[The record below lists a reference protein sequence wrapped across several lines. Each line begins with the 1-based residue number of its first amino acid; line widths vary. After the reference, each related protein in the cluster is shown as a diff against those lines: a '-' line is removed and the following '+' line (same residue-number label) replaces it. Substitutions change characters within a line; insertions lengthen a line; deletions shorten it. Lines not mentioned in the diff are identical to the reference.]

1 MNRVR
6 NWLVAHRQQ
15 AIDLLSLLCRQPSI
29 STTGEGI
36 AEMGPLVVDTFRSLG
51 FESRLVPTAGT
62 PMVFARDPRCSGGK
76 SLLFYNHYDV
86 QPVGNPAEWR
96 TPPFEPTVIDDRLY
110 ARGATDNKG
119 NIVSRLMAMLA
130 LHALGM
136 PIPINVK
143 FMVDGEE
150 ESGSPHLL
158 QAMQAN
164 RDLLTCD
171 WCIWEDTFRED
182 PEALVVSLGS
192 KAMFFMQLECEV
204 GPVDIHSAFAPA
216 FENAAWRLVHAAAS
230 LRDPHG
236 KVLIPGFYDLVV
248 PLTETESALLDALPP
263 MPEKQAKAHTLA
275 YGRSPE
281 EARRA
286 LITEPTCNIQ
296 GIQAGYTGKGHKNA
310 LLARAVARV
319 DMRLVPNQNP
329 ATIAQQTRAWLDAN
343 GFQDVKIVDTS
354 IDGRPSRY
362 RVGDLVSAVT
372 RAAGPL
378 YERGVVVEPGGAG
391 CTPIWMVGAG
401 LGCQETANLG
411 VGVLG
416 SNTHAPNESVA
427 ISEILRFAEV
437 MARAMLSLGG
447 VDPTRL
453 D

>member
-1 MNRVR
+1 MSRVR
-6 NWLVAHRQQ
+6 DWLRAHRQQ
-15 AIDLLSLLCRQPSI
+15 AIDLLTTLCRQPSI

-36 AEMGPLVVDTFRSLG
+36 AEMGRLVVETFRSLG

-62 PMVFARDPRCSGGK
+62 PMVFAQDPRSRG
-76 SLLFYNHYDV
+76 SQTLLFYNHYDV

-96 TPPFEPTVIDDRLY
+96 TPPFQPTLIEDRLY

-119 NIVSRLMAMLA
+119 NIVSRLMALLA
-130 LHALGM
+130 LHALGARV
-136 PIPINVK
+136 PVDVK

-150 ESGSPHLL
+150 ESGSPHLFEAL
-158 QAMQAN
+158 QRN
-164 RDLLTCD
+164 RELLRCD

-192 KAMFFMQLECEV
+192 KAMFFMQLECEL

-216 FENAAWRLVHAAAS
+216 FENAAWRLVHALAS
-230 LRDPHG
+230 LNDPHG
-236 KVLIPGFYDLVV
+236 KVLIPGFYDRVV
-248 PLTETESALLDALPP
+248 PLTEAEAALLEQLPP
-263 MPEKQAKAHTLA
+263 MPEQQVKAHALA
-275 YGRSPE
+275 HGRNPKD
-281 EARRA
+281 ARRA

-319 DMRLVPNQNP
+319 DMRLVPDQDP
-329 ATIAQQTRAWLDAN
+329 AAIAKQTRAWLDAN
-343 GFQDVKIVDTS
+343 GFRDVKIVETS

-362 RVGDLVSAVT
+362 RVGDLVHAVT
-372 RAAGPL
+372 RAASDL
-378 YERGVVVEPGGAG
+378 YARGVVVEPGGAG
-391 CTPIWMVGAG
+391 CTPIWMVGAA

-416 SNTHAPNESVA
+416 SNTHAPNENVS
-427 ISEILRFAEV
+427 IPEILRFAEV
-437 MARAMLSLGG
+437 MARAILRLGG
-447 VDPTRL
+447 VDPGHL

>member
-1 MNRVR
+1 MSRVR
-6 NWLVAHRQQ
+6 EWLGAHRQQ
-15 AIDLLSLLCRQPSI
+15 AIDLLSVLCRQPSI

-36 AEMGPLVVDTFRSLG
+36 AEMGPLVVRTFQSLG
-51 FESRLVPTAGT
+51 LESHLVPTGGS
-62 PMVFARDPRCSGGK
+62 PMVFARDPRSSGSK
-76 SLLFYNHYDV
+76 TLLFYNHYDV
-86 QPVGNPAEWR
+86 QPVGDPDEWR
-96 TPPFEPTVIDDRLY
+96 TPPFEPTLIGDRLY

-130 LHALGM
+130 LHALGAQ
-136 PIPINVK
+136 IPINVT

-150 ESGSPHLL
+150 ESGSPHLVE
-158 QAMQAN
+158 AMRAN
-164 RDLLTCD
+164 RDLLRCD

-192 KAMFFMQLECEV
+192 KAMFFMQLECEL

-216 FENAAWRLVHAAAS
+216 FENAAWRLVHALAS
-230 LRDPHG
+230 LKDSQGR
-236 KVLIPGFYDLVV
+236 VRIPGFYDRVV
-248 PLTETESALLDALPP
+248 PLTEIERALLNKLPP
-263 MPEKQAKAHTLA
+263 MPADQVKAHALVYA
-275 YGRSPE
+275 RSPE

-319 DMRLVPNQNP
+319 DMRLVPDQDP
-329 ATIAQQTRAWLDAN
+329 AAIAQQTREWLDAN
-343 GFQDVKIVDTS
+343 AFRDVKIVDTG

-372 RAAGPL
+372 RSARDL
-378 YERGVVVEPGGAG
+378 YARGVVIEPGGAG
-391 CTPIWMVGAG
+391 CTPIWMVGAA

-416 SNTHAPNESVA
+416 SNTHAPNENVS
-427 ISEILRFAEV
+427 IPEILRFAEV
-437 MARAMLSLGG
+437 MARAILSLGG
-447 VDPTRL
+447 TDPTPL